1 MSIVSVFEDESN
13 RKKAQRWCGEAN
25 DRGRHTAAT
34 AAADSGEKNNR
45 MPPNNVIIELLR
57 GGKTLLS
64 IFVLPVVKEND
75 TFSDMFV
82 SK

>member
-13 RKKAQRWCGEAN
+13 RKKAQRWSGEAN
-25 DRGRHTAAT
+25 DRGIHT

-64 IFVLPVVKEND
+64 MFVLPVVKEND